1 MSAAS
6 PSIRRGRRTDFTA
19 TMALLAACEVP
30 VPPPDRATLHRFR
43 NIVADLGGDF
53 YVALDG
59 PRLIGLV
66 HLTYHRRLTTAAR
79 ARIDLLCV
87 HPEYRRHGLGSAL
100 LRFARKR
107 AAKRGCA
114 LLAGDTDPQDRESVR
129 LLESQGLRP
138 SAQTWVVALPGP
150 SDAPAREG
158 SHG

>member
-43 NIVADLGGDF
+43 NIVADLGSDF

-59 PRLIGLV
+59 SRLVGLV
-66 HLTYHRRLTTAAR
+66 HVTYHRRLTTAAR
-79 ARIDLLCV
+79 ARIDILCV
-87 HPEYRRHGLGSAL
+87 HPEFRRHGLGGAL
-100 LRFARKR
+100 LGFARKR

-114 LLAGDTDPQDRESVR
+114 LLAGDTDPQDRESIR
-129 LLESQGLRP
+129 LFESQGLRQA
-138 SAQTWVVALPGP
+138 AQTWVVALPTP
-150 SDAPAREG
+150 SDDPLREPSDG
-158 SHG
+158 